1 MEIDKIMAQGVIERR
16 SSIQKILGEENGKFT
31 PAEINALA
39 SANSIKDLAGSLSFI
54 GDAASLIPLPGIQP
68 DKFKAVVQNVAKKAS
83 NLNNSRHLTS
93 ALSKVGKLG
102 IELSTLIK

>member
-1 MEIDKIMAQGVIERR
+1 MEIDKVMAQGVVERQFLIR
-16 SSIQKILGEENGKFT
+16 QILGEENGKFT

-39 SANSIKDLAGSLSFI
+39 SASSIKDLAGSLSFI
-54 GDAASLIPLPGIQP
+54 GAAASLIPLPDIQP
-68 DKFKAVVQNVAKKAS
+68 DKFKVVVQNVAKKAS

-93 ALSKVGKLG
+93 ALSKVGELG